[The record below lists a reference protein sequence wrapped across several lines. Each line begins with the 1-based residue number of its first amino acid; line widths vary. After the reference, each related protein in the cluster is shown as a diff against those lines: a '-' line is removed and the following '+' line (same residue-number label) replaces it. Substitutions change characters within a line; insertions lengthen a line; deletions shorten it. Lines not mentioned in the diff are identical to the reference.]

1 MSTKNLAAVR
11 ELRAIYTE
19 LDALTKGSR
28 ELTKGEEARKSV
40 LLAKAKMVQQNPD
53 LIVDDFCKRWF
64 RAFIN
69 DATLP
74 VESRADGQEGKQTVV
89 YTQSAAGGALVPT
102 EFADQLFAGMALIDP
117 LLNPEITTVR
127 TRLTNRPYFVPSWDL
142 TTIKALKKA
151 EAAQNVRAAFPAAKN
166 DKLGGGD
173 HWTYIGQLAATFELE
188 EDDFQPVLDQLSL
201 GLGVS
206 LARGIGADLANGD
219 GTTGPQGVAL
229 ATDSGVTQTTLNVLT
244 DVDIDN
250 VFYSLDPFYRN
261 APKCAWLVTDAV
273 HKQIRKAKD
282 SQNRPLINLVNGAE
296 FLLGKPLYIAPSLPA
311 YNASL
316 GTQTAGSFCVF
327 GDLSRYVVTLTQPT
341 LQRSL
346 NNGTVGAEYGEAL
359 YTAVAQADA
368 KIIDPTGGSKPPIVS
383 ARLHS

>member
-11 ELRAIYTE
+11 ELRAIYNE
-19 LDALTKGSR
+19 LDGLTKGSR

-40 LLAKAKMVQQNPD
+40 LLAKAKMVQSNPD

-64 RAFIN
+64 KALIN

-74 VESRADGQEGKQTVV
+74 EESRTDGQVGKLTPV
-89 YTQSAAGGALVPT
+89 YTQEAAGGALVPT
-102 EFADQLFAGMALIDP
+102 EFAEQLFIGMAQIDP
-117 LLNPEITTVR
+117 LLNPEIATVV
-127 TRLTNRPYFVPSWDL
+127 TRLTNRPYFIPSWDL
-142 TTIKALKKA
+142 TTIKAVKKA
-151 EAAQNVRAAFPAAKN
+151 EAAQNSRGSFPAAKN
-166 DKLGGGD
+166 DKIAGGD

-188 EDDFQPVLDQLSL
+188 DDDFQPVIDQLSL

-206 LARGIGADLANGD
+206 LARGIGADLAVGD
-219 GTTGPQGVAL
+219 GTTGPQGVAN
-229 ATDSGVTQTTLNVLT
+229 ATDSGITQTTLNVVT
-244 DVDIDN
+244 DVDLDN
-250 VFYSLDPFYRN
+250 VFYSVNPFYRN
-261 APKCAWLVTDAV
+261 AEKCAWLVTDAV

-282 SQNRPLINLVNGAE
+282 SQNRPLINVVNGAE
-296 FLLGKPLYIAPSLPA
+296 FLLGKPLYISPSLPA

-327 GDLSRYVVTLTQPT
+327 GDLSRYVVTLTQPR
-341 LQRSL
+341 LRRSL

-368 KIIDPTGGSKPPIVS
+368 KIIDPTGGTTPPIVS

>member
-53 LIVDDFCKRWF
+53 LVVDDFCKRWF
-64 RAFIN
+64 RAFLN

-74 VESRADGQEGKQTVV
+74 VESRTDGQAGTQSIV
-89 YTQSAAGGALVPT
+89 YTQEAAGGALVPI
-102 EFADQLFAGMALIDP
+102 EFADQLFVGMAQIDP
-117 LLNPEITTVR
+117 LLNPDITTVITR
-127 TRLTNRPYFVPSWDL
+127 TNNRPYVIPSWDL

-151 EAAQNVRAAFPAAKN
+151 EAAQNVRANRPAAKN
-166 DKLGGGD
+166 DKIAGGD
-173 HWTYIGQLAATFELE
+173 HWTYIGQLAASFELE
-188 EDDFQPVLDQLSL
+188 DDDFQPILEQLSL
-201 GLGVS
+201 GLAVS
-206 LARGIGADLANGD
+206 LARGIGADLAVGD
-219 GTTGPQGVAL
+219 GTTGPQGVAN
-229 ATDSGVTQTTLNVLT
+229 ATDSGVTQTTINVLT

-250 VFYSLDPFYRN
+250 VFYAVDPFYRN

-282 SQNRPLINLVNGAE
+282 SNNRPLINVVNGAE
-296 FLLGKPLYIAPSLPA
+296 FLLGKPLYISPSLPA

-316 GTQTAGSFCVF
+316 GTQTSGSFCVF
-327 GDLSRYVVTLTQPT
+327 GDLSRYVVTLTQPR

-368 KIIDPTGGSKPPIVS
+368 KIIDPTGGSKPPIVA